1 MSAQK
6 FRSSLSLARYA
17 SPGFTRLLSGFRLML
32 RIFESY
38 QITAMT
44 NPPKSRSNYD
54 RTFYLLLGLS
64 LSLTAIL
71 TAFQWSSPEQI
82 DRLWVDYYD
91 QQEVFEFIELSK
103 NVEIEEELKQKQR
116 PNPNPQLIVTTP
128 DPEPNPEPGPEPDPV
143 PVTEP
148 HPGVG
153 VIEIPDDTSPDTDV
167 PFITV
172 EEMPVYPGGEAALF
186 ADVSRNF
193 KVPAIDRYP
202 GLEGTIHLS
211 FVVNASG
218 EVVDVKILRGLSPA
232 TDAEAIRAIQ
242 KLKRFSPG
250 KQRGRPVSV
259 IYTIP
264 IRVML
269 R

>member
-1 MSAQK
+1 MSVQK
-6 FRSSLSLARYA
+6 FKGRLPLACHA
-17 SPGFTRLLSGFRLML
+17 SPGFIRLLTGFRLML
-32 RIFESY
+32 RIFECF
-38 QITAMT
+38 QITVMT
-44 NPPKSRSNYD
+44 NLPKTRFNYD
-54 RTFYLLLGLS
+54 RTFFLLLGLS

-71 TAFQWSSPEQI
+71 TAFQWSSPQQI
-82 DRLWVDYYD
+82 DRLQVDYYN
-91 QQEVFEFIELSK
+91 QQEVFEFVELSK
-103 NVEIEEELKQKQR
+103 NLEVEEERKQKQ
-116 PNPNPQLIVTTP
+116 PPKPNPQVIVTSPDPNPEP
-128 DPEPNPEPGPEPDPV
+128 DPEPDPL

-148 HPGVG
+148 HSGVG
-153 VIEIPDDTSPDTDV
+153 VIEIPDDTSLETDV
-167 PFITV
+167 PFLTV

-193 KVPAIDRYP
+193 KVSAIDKYV

-232 TDAEAIRAIQ
+232 TDAAAIQAIQ

-259 IYTIP
+259 VYNIP